1 MLELDGKVYAC
12 FIQFCM
18 MLRFNYFITK
28 EIVNIPE
35 NAGKQEENKKL
46 ANPTLSEK
54 TTIIFCCVPFFAC
67 MDVV

>member
-1 MLELDGKVYAC
+1 MILLQK
-12 FIQFCM
+12 
-18 MLRFNYFITK
+18 
-28 EIVNIPE
+28 IVNIPE

-54 TTIIFCCVPFFAC
+54 TIIFCYVPFFAC

>member
-1 MLELDGKVYAC
+1 
-12 FIQFCM
+12 M

-54 TTIIFCCVPFFAC
+54 TIIFCYVPFFAC

>member
-1 MLELDGKVYAC
+1 
-12 FIQFCM
+12 M

-54 TTIIFCCVPFFAC
+54 ITIIFCCVPFFAC
-67 MDVV
+67 MDVGVDILMKTRCGCCC